1 VYNSDNITAVAGV
14 DMGAGASLFLKRIPI
29 LLLRIVSL
37 SIVIMILSSAA
48 RSSHRTAQYRRVVT
62 YPALLVHNH
71 LVRNGTS
78 RAQAEAED
86 REQVV
91 RTHCVSGIG
100 RLSHTQK

>member
-1 VYNSDNITAVAGV
+1 
-14 DMGAGASLFLKRIPI
+14 MGAGASLFLKRIPI

-48 RSSHRTAQYRRVVT
+48 RSSHRTAQY
-62 YPALLVHNH
+62 PALLVHNH
-71 LVRNGTS
+71 LVGNGTS

-86 REQVV
+86 REQVI

>member
-62 YPALLVHNH
+62 YPALLVHIHNH

-78 RAQAEAED
+78 RAQAEN

>member
-37 SIVIMILSSAA
+37 SIVSIIILSSAA

-78 RAQAEAED
+78 RAQAED